1 MTFVMIAPAGPALEN
16 IVSALKTF
24 KVEQMYL
31 ITPMK
36 YRKDVQEK
44 RALFEKKGIDVKTIE
59 LGSNYWEDFFRITKE
74 TVELHPNNEY
84 VMHTTTGDCY
94 LRMVATTAAF
104 LNSIKALCYDN
115 QETKLLP
122 LFNFTYHDTI
132 TDKKR
137 HILTV
142 LEEDI
147 TCCRSFEE
155 LAQKT
160 GMSLPLI
167 SYHINGNLKS
177 KGLKTL
183 GLVETHEDGGRIN
196 VNLTQ
201 QGVMLLKGY
210 IKEKEEEK

>member
-1 MTFVMIAPAGPALEN
+1 MAFVMIAPAGTALEN
-16 IVSALKTF
+16 ILDSLKKF

-31 ITPMK
+31 ITPKK
-36 YRKDVQEK
+36 YVPDVEEK
-44 RALFEKKGIDVKTIE
+44 RSLFEQKGIDVKTIE
-59 LGSNYWEDFFRITKE
+59 LGSNYWEDFFRIAKE

-84 VMHTTTGDCY
+84 VMHTTTGDCQ
-94 LRMVATTAAF
+94 LRMIATTAAF
-104 LNSIKALCYDN
+104 LNSIKALSFDN
-115 QETKLLP
+115 GETKLLP

-132 TDKKR
+132 TDKKK

-201 QGVMLLKGY
+201 QGILLLKGY
-210 IKEKEEEK
+210 IKENEEEK